1 MCSQNA
7 ETENRK
13 NTVEKSWLNIKHKK
27 TECRNRKQKEYGGK
41 KVTLHSAQ
49 CTFSK
54 ARSNQKQQQCLIN
67 QAAGVQNVCLKYTH
81 REVQWGALQKIL
93 PKHRSAG
100 WKKVAQHNA
109 QCTLS
114 KARPKQKE
122 Q

>member
-49 CTFSK
+49 QGVPKCTKVKKSQGTVGKVCMQLYITKPMQKDLEFS
-54 ARSNQKQQQCLIN
+54 RQNCG
-67 QAAGVQNVCLKYTH
+67 AADFLKFL
-81 REVQWGALQKIL
+81 GF
-93 PKHRSAG
+93 
-100 WKKVAQHNA
+100 
-109 QCTLS
+109 
-114 KARPKQKE
+114 
-122 Q
+122 